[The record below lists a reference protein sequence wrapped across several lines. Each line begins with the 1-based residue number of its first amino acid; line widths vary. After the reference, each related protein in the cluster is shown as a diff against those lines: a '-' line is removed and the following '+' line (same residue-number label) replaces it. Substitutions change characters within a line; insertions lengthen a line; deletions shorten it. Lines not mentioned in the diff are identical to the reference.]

1 MPFVPTTHTGGAKW
15 SQDYVRSRFV
25 TLTHPAVPI
34 PAREL
39 REGVADAIEK
49 IKRGAKAHPV
59 LAVLLGWMAYK
70 MWGKNKGRKSSP
82 AQSGNDLLSRRTL
95 PTQRRR
101 RRGVREAFV
110 STAKA
115 TKRAI
120 KLQEKKLTYKQR
132 KKLSPKDFVFPKER
146 KYPIPDKAHARNA
159 LARVAQHGTPQEQKK
174 VKAAVAKKFPDIGEA
189 ALGERSRW
197 KKEMDVPGEEGGI
210 GRRERKRYHGK
221 EARKVYAYLHKQGEK
236 KLARAA
242 RAVARKKR
250 KK

>member
-82 AQSGNDLLSRRTL
+82 TQSGNDLLSRRTL

-101 RRGVREAFV
+101 RRRRGVREAFGG
-110 STAKA
+110 SAA
-115 TKRAI
+115 
-120 KLQEKKLTYKQR
+120 LLEKKLTYKQR

-159 LARVAQHGTPQEQKK
+159 LARVAQHGTPRAKESQSGGSQE
-174 VKAAVAKKFPDIGEA
+174 VPGYWGSGTRRTFSVEERNG
-189 ALGERSRW
+189 RSRR
-197 KKEMDVPGEEGGI
+197 
-210 GRRERKRYHGK
+210 GRWDR
-221 EARKVYAYLHKQGEK
+221 Q
-236 KLARAA
+236 ARAQTLSWEGSA
-242 RAVARKKR
+242 
-250 KK
+250 